1 MIYEEKMCHSAYIL
15 IEKKN
20 IYRNYHVRED
30 MISMI
35 TKYDE
40 SLIKIENLAEAR

>member
-15 IEKKN
+15 VEKKN

-30 MISMI
+30 ISMI
-35 TKYDE
+35 IKYDE
-40 SLIKIENLAEAR
+40 SLIKIKNLAKAR